1 MDAVI
6 KSISVKDK
14 IAPRPGREQAEEA
27 VRTLIAYLG
36 DDPARAGLV
45 DTPKRVIDAYGE
57 LFSGYADDPEA
68 VLSRTFEELNG
79 YDDVVMLR
87 GIDINSHCEHHMMP
101 FIGTAHVAYLPGENI
116 VGISK
121 LVRVIDIYARRLQS
135 QENLTAGIAAT
146 IDKVLKP
153 KGVAVMIE
161 AVHHC
166 MTMRGVAKR
175 QVATL
180 TTQFTGAFK
189 HDPALQ
195 ARFVAQARDPA
206 GPVG

>member
-1 MDAVI
+1 MMDAVI
-6 KSISVKDK
+6 KSIAAKGK
-14 IAPRPGREQAEEA
+14 TPPRPSREVAEDA

-36 DDPARAGLV
+36 DDPARPGLL

-57 LFSGYADDPEA
+57 LFSGYAEDPEA
-68 VLSRTFEELNG
+68 VLSRTFEELDG
-79 YDDVVMLR
+79 YDDMVMLR
-87 GIDINSHCEHHMMP
+87 GIDIHSHCEHHMMP

-121 LVRVIDIYARRLQS
+121 LVRVMDIFARRLQS
-135 QENLTAGIAAT
+135 QESLTASIAGT
-146 IDKVLKP
+146 IDKILKP
-153 KGVAVMIE
+153 RGTAVMIE

-180 TTQFTGAFK
+180 TTRFTGAFA
-189 HDPALQ
+189 HDPALR
-195 ARFVAQARDPA
+195 ARFVAQAREPA
-206 GPVG
+206 IR